1 MVSITEG
8 AQASVKGSR
17 PHGTEYRVHTGGQLM
32 SADLQE
38 VMFTALIKDRP
49 KFVRLFLENGLNLR
63 KFLTHDVLTELFS
76 SHFSTLVYRNLQ
88 IAKNSYNDAL
98 LTFVWKL
105 VANFRRGFRKEDR
118 NSRDDLDVEFH
129 DVSPITRHPLQ
140 ALFIWAILQNKK
152 ELSKVIWEQTRG
164 CTLAALGASKLL
176 KTLAKVKNDINA
188 AGESEELANEYET
201 RAV

>member
-1 MVSITEG
+1 MAENESALCCLDQTWGVRSLS
-8 AQASVKGSR
+8 ALSPQ
-17 PHGTEYRVHTGGQLM
+17 

-63 KFLTHDVLTELFS
+63 KFLTNDVLTELFS
-76 SHFSTLVYRNLQ
+76 NHFSTLVYRNLQ

-118 NSRDDLDVEFH
+118 NSRDELDVELHVCTSTVVCLNYSISVVFLQK
-129 DVSPITRHPLQ
+129 DPPPSFLLPTSSP
-140 ALFIWAILQNKK
+140 
-152 ELSKVIWEQTRG
+152 
-164 CTLAALGASKLL
+164 
-176 KTLAKVKNDINA
+176 
-188 AGESEELANEYET
+188 
-201 RAV
+201 

>member
-1 MVSITEG
+1 MLQSKRYIFSPNRTVREAEG
-8 AQASVKGSR
+8 ALTWEVGRGWERKPRASFVGLSVL
-17 PHGTEYRVHTGGQLM
+17 PALPPQ

-63 KFLTHDVLTELFS
+63 KFLTNDVLTELFS
-76 SHFSTLVYRNLQ
+76 NHFSALVYRNLQ

-118 NSRDDLDVEFH
+118 NSRDETDL
-129 DVSPITRHPLQ
+129 
-140 ALFIWAILQNKK
+140 
-152 ELSKVIWEQTRG
+152 ELHVRT
-164 CTLAALGASKLL
+164 ASV
-176 KTLAKVKNDINA
+176 ARIP
-188 AGESEELANEYET
+188 
-201 RAV
+201 